1 MLCTSIVRPAR
12 KRCKDPRDAFYF
24 GGNDGIHYARL
35 IADRNRRGENR
46 GAGQRSHSTPTPPPP
61 SRPVPRDTGALI
73 FDKYHHFSQPGIRDI
88 GRGRPALEGESTF
101 RDKTFDELAER
112 EWLAGKRIPTPTTL
126 SYMQMPQKMKPYH
139 GKPSAYREGSAR
151 AEVFPERHITYDELM
166 FEKQPRLFSSANYPV
181 ESNII

>member
-12 KRCKDPRDAFYF
+12 KRCKDPKDAFYF

-35 IADRNRRGENR
+35 IADRNRRGENP
-46 GAGQRSHSTPTPPPP
+46 AMQRSLSNPNPHPP
-61 SRPVPRDTGALI
+61 SRPVPKDTGALI
-73 FDKYHHFSQPGIRDI
+73 FDKYHHFSEGNVRLNA
-88 GRGRPALEGESTF
+88 RSRPALEGEATF
-101 RDKTFDELAER
+101 ADKSFDELVER

-139 GKPSAYREGSAR
+139 GKRSEYREGSVR
-151 AEVFPERHITYDELM
+151 AEVFPDRHITYDELM
-166 FEKQPRLFSSANYPV
+166 FNQQPRLFSSAKYPV